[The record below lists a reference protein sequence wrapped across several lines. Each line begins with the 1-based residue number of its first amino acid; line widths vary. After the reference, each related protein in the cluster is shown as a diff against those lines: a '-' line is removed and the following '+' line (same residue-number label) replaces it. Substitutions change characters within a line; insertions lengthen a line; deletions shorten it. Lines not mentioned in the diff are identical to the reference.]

1 MTVGIGD
8 TSVLFIPPTGP
19 PTVTVIE
26 ATSGVSS
33 FAMTS
38 ATDALTGDVYV
49 GLAADAAPFGMTLLL
64 RVDGTSLVALPGAPA
79 YPMGTILFATEA
91 VGFDVYDGVV
101 YPIDV
106 FTDTIS
112 TWDSFSATTA
122 VAGNGIEGFAGDGGS
137 ALSASFANP
146 QGIDVTGTGIY
157 IADSDN
163 HRVRRVNAAGV
174 VSTIAGGRLLTSL
187 GGLGVLLD
195 LGVLGGDHSLGALGF
210 GLRFGRHSLRL
221 RFGGLRLCLGLG
233 LSGPS
238 VGIFQLLL
246 YRSGRRGRIRFIAAD
261 NGNLACELGHGD
273 RLCVAPPAATL
284 TTDGGRTD
292 RAVLSQQLG
301 DRDRPSLV
309 AAVI

>member
-38 ATDALTGDVYV
+38 ATDTLTGDVYV

-174 VSTIAGGRLLTSL
+174 VSTIAGTGTS
-187 GGLGVLLD
+187 
-195 LGVLGGDHSLGALGF
+195 
-210 GLRFGRHSLRL
+210 
-221 RFGGLRLCLGLG
+221 G
-233 LSGPS
+233 LSSDGGEATDAELSDPS
-238 VGIFQLLL
+238 EVAVDVFGFVWI
-246 YRSGRRGRIRFIAAD
+246 SDDDNDRIRLIAGEVED
-261 NGNLACELGHGD
+261 
-273 RLCVAPPAATL
+273 
-284 TTDGGRTD
+284 
-292 RAVLSQQLG
+292 
-301 DRDRPSLV
+301 
-309 AAVI
+309 